1 MIRLRALLIASFAVS
16 CAGALQAEENGVIA
30 TAGDG
35 SFEIR
40 TATDS
45 AAPSDSGSERQIE
58 IRTDALS
65 VEPVLSVELDGAHRT
80 VERGKAAKFAAH
92 TNYPS
97 YVDKA
102 EVRILAWGSAPDAAP
117 IATVAVGPDGAAAWM
132 PTGDAPDNLYYVY
145 RVYDR
150 EGRFDETAPKELTLV
165 DEVVTVDGAPV
176 ARPKFGAI
184 DEAHVRNIPL
194 KGAATVTVT
203 GQADAKSEAVQ
214 VAGQPVKVEDGKF
227 VAQQLVDK
235 GSNKVRVTVERD
247 GKTKY
252 AATRDVKVPKSD
264 WFYVVQGDLTFISSK
279 GKGPAVV
286 VSGDPLADGDHVT
299 ARGAFYTKG
308 TFGDDWKLT
317 ASLDTGETLIED
329 LFSNLDRKDARQ
341 LLRRLDS
348 NEYYSTYGD
357 DSAVVE
363 DAPTQGSFYLKVA
376 NSESSLLF
384 GNFVTNIHQAELA
397 QLDRGLFGG
406 IVEHKSSETTSF
418 GERKLQLTAFASD
431 PGTIPGRDEF
441 RGTGGSLYFLKRQDI
456 SIGSER
462 VRIEVRDRDTGL
474 VLQTRELRAQE
485 DYDIDYIQGRVILL
499 KPLASAVA
507 DSGTVRESSSAGNVP
522 VLVVRYEFT
531 PAVGDLDGYTIG
543 GRGQAWLGEHVRVG
557 ATAQRE
563 TTEAADQTLLG
574 ADALFRLH
582 AGTYLKAEFARTD
595 GPSFGQANSV
605 DGGLTFNDIAS
616 PVGRNANAY
625 RVEAAADFGELF
637 ERQGDHGK
645 AAMFYETFDA
655 GFASNGHLTQS
666 DTRRWGASASIT
678 AFKDTGLAAKYEEL
692 HSDAAGAHRVAS
704 ADVKQPLG
712 GGFEAKLGV
721 RHDAQVPGLLYNS
734 TERGKRTDTGIEILY
749 KPAGENWSVY
759 GFGQVT
765 LAHDAARRS
774 NNRAGLGAKAELTD
788 RLSLA
793 AELSEGDGGLGADVQ
808 LNHRYGDGSEAYV
821 GYSLLAERTQTG
833 LEPANIFTRGNR
845 GTLTAGSR
853 HRFSSAFSVYGE
865 NGMGFGASP
874 STMWRFGAKYDPNE
888 RLSFTGS
895 FENGQIDDATTGLFK
910 RTAVTVGAGYTTK
923 GLQAGSSVEARFE
936 DGTGRKQEMFLVRN
950 TASVQVNPD
959 WRALARFNFAIANDD
974 FASVRAADYIEGVAG
989 FAYRPVL
996 NDRLNV
1002 LARYSYFRDLGPIGQ
1017 VTAGGETG
1025 SPKQVSQIVS
1035 IDANY
1040 DLTQAFTIGAKYG
1053 YRQGQVSITRASDTF
1068 VSSNTHLGVLRADW
1082 RPVREWDV
1090 VAEGRYLTND
1100 IAGDSRTGALVA
1112 VYRHVNDNVKVGVG
1126 YSFSDFSDD
1135 LTDQSYS
1142 SRGVFVNLISKF

>member
-1 MIRLRALLIASFAVS
+1 MMRSLRTLLLAGLSVAAAGVLHAEDGGVLAAS
-16 CAGALQAEENGVIA
+16 
-30 TAGDG
+30 GDG

-40 TATDS
+40 TA
-45 AAPSDSGSERQIE
+45 PSDAAAERKIE
-58 IRTDALS
+58 VRTDGLS
-65 VEPVLSVELDGAHRT
+65 VEPVLSVELNGSLRT
-80 VERGKAAKFAAH
+80 VERGKAAQFTAH

-97 YVDKA
+97 YVEKG
-102 EVRILAWGSAPDAAP
+102 EVRIFAWGSAPDAAP
-117 IATVAVGPDGAAAWM
+117 VATVPVGPDGAAAWV
-132 PTGDAPDNLYYVY
+132 TDGGAPDNLYYVY

-165 DEVVTVDGAPV
+165 NKAVEVDGAPV
-176 ARPKFGAI
+176 ARPKFGDV
-184 DEAHVRNIPL
+184 DEAQVRNIPL
-194 KGAATVTVT
+194 KGAATITVT
-203 GQADAKSEAVQ
+203 GQADAKREAVQ
-214 VAGQPVKVEDGKF
+214 VAGQSVKVEDGKF

-235 GSNKVRVTVERD
+235 GTSKVRVTVERD
-247 GKTKY
+247 GKVKH

-264 WFYVVQGDLTFISSK
+264 WFYVVQGDLTFVSSN

-286 VSGDPLADGDHVT
+286 VSGDPLADGDHVA

-348 NEYYSTYGD
+348 NEYYATYGD

-384 GNFVTNIHQAELA
+384 GNFIANIHQAELA
-397 QLDRGLFGG
+397 QLDRGLFGA
-406 IVEHKSSETTSF
+406 IAEHKSSDVTSF

-431 PGTIPGRDEF
+431 PGTVPARDEF
-441 RGTGGSLYFLKRQDI
+441 RGTGGSLYFLQRQDI
-456 SIGSER
+456 SVGSER

-474 VLQTRELRAQE
+474 VLQTRDLRPQE
-485 DYDIDYIQGRVILL
+485 DYDIDYLQGRVTLL
-499 KPLASAVA
+499 RPLGSAAA
-507 DSGTVRESSSAGNVP
+507 DGGTVRESSSAGNVP
-522 VLVVRYEFT
+522 VLVVRYEYT

-543 GRGQAWLGEHVRVG
+543 GRGQAWLGEYVRVG

-563 TTEAADQTLLG
+563 TTEAADQVLLG
-574 ADALFRLH
+574 ADAVVRLH
-582 AGTYLKAEFARTD
+582 AGTYLKAEVAQTD
-595 GPSFGQANSV
+595 GPGFGQANSV
-605 DGGLTFNDIAS
+605 DGGLTFTDIAS
-616 PVGRNANAY
+616 PAGAGRKAAAY
-625 RVEAAADFGELF
+625 RVELAADFAELM
-637 ERQGDHGK
+637 QKKGDHGRF
-645 AAMFYETFDA
+645 AAFYETFDA
-655 GFASNGHLTQS
+655 GFAANGHLTQS
-666 DTRRWGASASIT
+666 DTRRWGASGSVV
-678 AFKDTGLAAKYEEL
+678 AFENTELAAKYEEL
-692 HSDAAGAHRVAS
+692 RSDATGAHRVAN

-721 RHDAQVPGLLYNS
+721 RHDSQVPGLLYNS
-734 TERGKRTDTGIEILY
+734 TERGKRTDTGIELLY
-749 KPAGENWSVY
+749 KPKGENWSIY

-765 LAHDAARRS
+765 LAHDATRRK
-774 NNRAGLGAKAELTD
+774 NNRAGVGAKAELTD

-821 GYSLLAERTQTG
+821 GYSLLAERTYTG
-833 LEPANIFTRGNR
+833 LEPANIFTRSNR
-845 GTLTAGSR
+845 GTLSVGTR

-874 STMWRFGAKYDPNE
+874 STMWRFGAKYDPTE

-923 GLQAGSSVEARFE
+923 KLQLGSSVEARFE
-936 DGTGRKQEMFLVRN
+936 DGVGRKQEIFLVRN
-950 TASVQVNPD
+950 TGSVQLNPD

-974 FASVRAADYIEGVAG
+974 LVSVRAADYIEGVAG

-996 NDRLNV
+996 NDRFNM

-1053 YRQGQVSITRASDTF
+1053 YRQGRVSITRTSDTF

-1135 LTDQSYS
+1135 LTDQSYT
-1142 SRGVFVNLISKF
+1142 SRGVFVNLVSKF